1 MMYPD
6 YIKGYMSFF
15 QTTIIERF
23 YDTLQSI
30 KSCDMS
36 CDLSD
41 YNNYY
46 IIMYRQDEVV
56 QLFAKLVCQL
66 KGTEAC
72 MAISKIIDTHTK
84 TEQHIKTQ
92 GSQVVN

>member
-1 MMYPD
+1 
-6 YIKGYMSFF
+6 
-15 QTTIIERF
+15 
-23 YDTLQSI
+23 
-30 KSCDMS
+30 MS
-36 CDLSD
+36 CDSSD

-46 IIMYRQDEVV
+46 MHVIMYRQDEVV

-72 MAISKIIDTHTK
+72 MAINKIIDTHTK

-92 GSQVVN
+92 GTQGSQVVN

>member
-1 MMYPD
+1 
-6 YIKGYMSFF
+6 
-15 QTTIIERF
+15 
-23 YDTLQSI
+23 
-30 KSCDMS
+30 
-36 CDLSD
+36 
-41 YNNYY
+41 
-46 IIMYRQDEVV
+46 MYRQDEVV

-72 MAISKIIDTHTK
+72 MAINKIIDTHTK